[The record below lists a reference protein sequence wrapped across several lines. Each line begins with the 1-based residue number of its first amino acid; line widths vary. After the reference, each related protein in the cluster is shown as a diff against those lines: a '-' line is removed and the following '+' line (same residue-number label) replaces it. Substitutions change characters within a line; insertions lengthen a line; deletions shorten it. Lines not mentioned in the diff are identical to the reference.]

1 VERVAAAAELESH
14 AAGDLVFDE
23 GAEPVGHLRVIRS
36 GAVELTTRGRVLDVL
51 GEGEVFGHGSL
62 LSGLPPAFSARAVQ
76 DTTCYRIAG
85 EPARALLSAPA
96 GVTFVAR
103 SLLEEPTELHMLAR
117 EPAVNTADQ
126 PVGSLVRGEPI
137 VCAPDTTIREAAQ
150 LMSAGPG
157 TAVVIDLGP
166 RGYGILTD
174 RDLRTKV
181 VAAGMSVDDPV
192 SAAMSAPAYTCTE
205 DRRAGEVL
213 AEMFDRG
220 LRHFPVLSSTG
231 QIVGVVED
239 VDLVALRT
247 RSSFY
252 LRQRIATA
260 RSDEELVTV
269 SRELRPMVVSLF
281 DAGVAAANVMSV
293 YAVCVDALTRRLL
306 TLALDRRGGVDA
318 EFAWLALGSQAR
330 REALPSSDVD
340 SAIVWFESRAGGDEE
355 TRAHLLDLAREVTG
369 GMRACGLRTDEN
381 GVSADA
387 APFVRSVESWQ
398 HVAQSWMADPTQ
410 EKALILASVIV
421 DNRPVWGVHTGTPV
435 ADVFRLAASYPRLI
449 RMLARFALSH
459 RPATRRFRGLMV
471 DHGGEHPGTLDL
483 KLGGLVPIL
492 DLARWGAMSAG
503 VTSTTTPERLRAAA
517 EAGTLAPADAHTL
530 QDAFELINNLRLE
543 HQVAE
548 IRAGRR
554 PDDHVDPETLSS
566 LMRVQLRQALRAVA
580 LIQKR
585 VAADLDTGR
594 H

>member
-1 VERVAAAAELESH
+1 
-14 AAGDLVFDE
+14 
-23 GAEPVGHLRVIRS
+23 
-36 GAVELTTRGRVLDVL
+36 
-51 GEGEVFGHGSL
+51 
-62 LSGLPPAFSARAVQ
+62 
-76 DTTCYRIAG
+76 
-85 EPARALLSAPA
+85 
-96 GVTFVAR
+96 
-103 SLLEEPTELHMLAR
+103 
-117 EPAVNTADQ
+117 
-126 PVGSLVRGEPI
+126 VGSLVRGEPI

-192 SAAMSAPAYTCTE
+192 SAAMSAPAYTCTA